1 MGIDVSKR
9 KVVSI
14 NEGHDRL
21 VVTEPS
27 KNPVEY
33 DVGIGKYLTAVYQRK
48 KARSRSGDGNPLI
61 YALKGMNRFLISE
74 EDKSILHSNM
84 ITIVLRHYGSEDF
97 DSVIAMPSSKPIAEW
112 VGNACSDALNIPLER
127 NVFIKATNAN
137 VLRQIQGVEGVQEI
151 IELRKALEAKK
162 PNGAFSLK
170 DLSQYQR
177 TFVDPVRMNP
187 FFSENRKRI
196 LLVDDLV
203 SSGTTLKSGYNAFKS
218 KYPYTEIDCL
228 SLLGPVT

>member
-1 MGIDVSKR
+1 LGIDVSKR
-9 KVVSI
+9 KAVSV
-14 NEGHDRL
+14 NERHDRL
-21 VVTEPS
+21 VITEPS

-33 DVGIGKYLTAVYQRK
+33 DIGIGKYLTAVYQRK

-61 YALKGMNRFLISE
+61 YALKNMYRFTISE
-74 EDKSILHSNM
+74 ESKSLLHSNM
-84 ITIVLRHYGSEDF
+84 KTIVSRHYESEEF

-112 VGNACSDALNIPLER
+112 VGNACSEALNVPLEK

-137 VLRQIQGVEGVQEI
+137 VLNQIQKIEGDQEI

-162 PNGAFSLK
+162 ANGAFNLK
-170 DLSQYQR
+170 DLSQHQR
-177 TFVDPVRMNP
+177 AFVEPVRLNP
-187 FFSENRKRI
+187 FYNKYHTRV

-203 SSGTTLKSGYNAFKS
+203 SSGTTFKSGYNLFKER
-218 KYPYTEIDCL
+218 YPDTEVDCL

>member
-1 MGIDVSKR
+1 LGIDVTKQ

-14 NEGHDRL
+14 NEGHDHL

-27 KNPVEY
+27 KNPIEY
-33 DVGIGKYLTAVYQRK
+33 DVGIGKYITAVYQRK
-48 KARSRSGDGNPLI
+48 KARSRAGDGNPLI
-61 YALKGMNRFLISE
+61 YALKGINRFFISE
-74 EDKSILHSNM
+74 EDKSVLHSNM
-84 ITIVLRHYGSEDF
+84 ITIVSRHYGSESF

-112 VGNACSDALNIPLER
+112 VGNACSEALGIPLER

-137 VLRQIQGVEGVQEI
+137 VLRQIKEIDGDQEI
-151 IELRKALEAKK
+151 IELRKALEVKK
-162 PNGAFSLK
+162 PNGAFKVK

-177 TFVDPVRMNP
+177 TFVDPVCMNP

-218 KYPYTEIDCL
+218 KYPDTEIDCL